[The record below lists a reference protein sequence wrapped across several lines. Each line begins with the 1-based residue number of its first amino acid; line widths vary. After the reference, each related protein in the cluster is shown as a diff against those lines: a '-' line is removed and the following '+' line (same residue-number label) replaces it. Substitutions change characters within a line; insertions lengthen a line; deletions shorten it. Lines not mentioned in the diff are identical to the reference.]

1 MKMDF
6 SKKIA
11 LLAFLF
17 FTVNGLAQEQKF
29 TISGQITDASNGEDI
44 PFADIVVTNL
54 GTVGTNTNVYGF
66 YSLTLPAGEHTIEFR
81 YLGYQ
86 AIQKTIILNAD
97 QKISV
102 ELKEDA
108 AVLEEVVVKADRDD
122 QNITRNE
129 GSITKINIRDV
140 KELPAFGGEPDIMKV
155 VQLNPGIKAAGEGS
169 AGFYVRGGGLDQN
182 LVLLDEAPV
191 YNPSHIFGFFSVFN
205 GDALKGAT
213 LYKGGM
219 SAEYGGRTASVVDI
233 RMKDG
238 NKKDY
243 DVSSGLGLIASRLT
257 VEGPIEKDK
266 SSFIISGRRTYADLF
281 LGLSSDESI
290 NSNILYFY
298 DLNAKM
304 NFKVGEKDRLY
315 FSGYFGRDRIGFSD
329 LFGLDWGNTTATVR
343 WNHLF
348 SDRFF
353 SNTTL
358 VFSDYDY
365 KFEIGEDDATIG
377 LKSVIRDYN
386 VKQDF
391 TFFPNNKNQI
401 KFGVNAIHHDVQPG
415 TLEAGEN
422 SGFATEEARNDLGIE
437 GAIYLQNEQKIT
449 DKLTVNYGLRYSL
462 FQRIGEGSE
471 FEYDEFGNEISE
483 TKFAAGERM
492 TYYGGLEPR
501 LAANY
506 ILDNKSS
513 LKLGYNRNFQY
524 LHLLTNTTSS
534 SPTDV
539 WIMSSNNV
547 APQSADQVSLGYFR
561 NLKDNLF
568 ETSVEVYYKKMDN
581 VIEYRNGANF
591 IINEQTDSDLVYGE
605 GESYGAEFSIRKT
618 RGKLTGWLG
627 YTISKTTRQFD
638 DINNGEKYS
647 ARQDRTHDI
656 SLALMYK
663 LNEKLTL
670 SGNFVYYTGDAT
682 TFPSG
687 KYAVNGTLV
696 PLYTER
702 NGYRMPDYH
711 RLDLGLTW
719 YTKKTDKFES
729 NWNFSLYNAYGR
741 ENAYTVSFQQNEENP
756 QQAEAVQLSLFKW
769 VPSVTYNFKF

>member
-1 MKMDF
+1 MKM
-6 SKKIA
+6 KLNKNIL

-17 FTVNGLAQEQKF
+17 FATSIVAQEQKF

-54 GTVGTNTNVYGF
+54 STVGTNTNVYGF
-66 YSLTLPAGEHTIEFR
+66 YSLTLPAGQHTIEYR

-86 AIQKTIILNAD
+86 AIQKTINLNAD
-97 QKISV
+97 QKINV

-108 AVLEEVVVKADRDD
+108 EVLQEVVVKAERDD

-129 GSITKINIRDV
+129 GSVSQISIRDV
-140 KELPAFGGEPDIMKV
+140 KFLPAFGGEPDIMRV
-155 VQLNPGIKAAGEGS
+155 VEMDPSVKSAGEGS
-169 AGFYVRGGGLDQN
+169 SGFYVRGGGLDQN

-219 SAEYGGRTASVVDI
+219 SAEYGGRTASVLDV

-238 NKKDY
+238 NKKEY
-243 DVSSGLGLIASRLT
+243 DVSGGLGLIASRLT
-257 VEGPIEKDK
+257 VEGPIEKNK

-281 LGLSSDESI
+281 LGLSNDESI
-290 NSNILYFY
+290 SGNTLYFY

-304 NFKVGEKDRLY
+304 NFKIGEKDRLY
-315 FSGYFGRDRIGFSD
+315 ISGYFGRDFIGFSD
-329 LFGLDWGNTTATVR
+329 LFGLDWGNTTATLR

-365 KFEIGEDDATIG
+365 KFEIGNENEEIG
-377 LKSVIRDYN
+377 LRSVIRDYN

-401 KFGVNAIHHDVQPG
+401 KFGVNAIHHNLQPG

-422 SGFATEEARNDLGIE
+422 SGFATEEARNDYGIE
-437 GAIYLQNEQKIT
+437 GTIYLQNEQKIT
-449 DKLTVNYGLRYSL
+449 GKLSVNYGLRYSL
-462 FQRIGEGSE
+462 FQRIGEGT
-471 FEYDEFGNEISE
+471 EYEYNEFGDVISE
-483 TKFAAGERM
+483 TKFASGEAM

-506 ILDNKSS
+506 VIDNKSS
-513 LKLGYNRNFQY
+513 LKLGYNRNYQY

-561 NLKDNLF
+561 NLKDNMF
-568 ETSVEVYYKKMDN
+568 ETSMEVYYKKMN
-581 VIEYRNGANF
+581 NTIEYRNGANF
-591 IINEQTDSDLVYGE
+591 IINEQSDANLVYGQ
-605 GESYGAEFSIRKT
+605 GESYGTELSIRKT
-618 RGKLTGWLG
+618 RGKLTGWLS
-627 YTISKTTRQFD
+627 YTLSKTTRQFD

-687 KYAVNGTLV
+687 KYSVNGTLV

-719 YTKKTDKFES
+719 YTKKTDRFES

-741 ENAYTVSFQQNEENP
+741 ENAYTISFQPNEENP
-756 QQAEAVQLSLFKW
+756 QQAEAVQLSLFRW
-769 VPSVTYNFKF
+769 IPSVTYNFKF